1 MQDSEPHLQID
12 SHVVIQLGAELISD
26 SEQALLEL
34 VKNAYDGD
42 ATRCTIVIDPDWI
55 PEDGTLSRDH
65 FAHRL
70 ERGERIGR
78 IVVEDNGV
86 GLDDRAVSGGW
97 LLISASLKR
106 TASGEKF
113 RTHRNRV
120 PVGDKGLGRLA
131 TM

>member
-55 PEDGTLSRDH
+55 PEEGSQSWEH
-65 FAHRL
+65 FAHRID
-70 ERGERIGR
+70 RGERIGR
-78 IVVEDNGV
+78 VVVEDNGI
-86 GLDDRAVSGGW
+86 GLDDRTVTRGW
-97 LLISASLKR
+97 LLI
-106 TASGEKF
+106 
-113 RTHRNRV
+113 
-120 PVGDKGLGRLA
+120 
-131 TM
+131 